1 MGDTSFEGSVR
12 GSAGSRVVTIL
23 RVPQQWASEATL
35 RYVQAMNNAHVSPD
49 LELLLSARRHDLGH
63 GMVVGRALP
72 QAACRAV
79 GPVVFLDHMGPSE
92 LRPGEGFDVRPHP
105 HTGLATFTYLFEGEI
120 VHRDSL
126 GFVQTIRPG
135 AVNVMIAGHGIVH
148 SERATEDTRRDGGR
162 LHGIQLWIALP
173 KVDEACAPSFVHHP
187 ADRFET
193 LVNVGARVRVLLGEA
208 FGARSPVELSSRP
221 FFAVCELERGA
232 RLETP
237 LHVDDLAVYVV
248 EGEID
253 ASGARL
259 ATLDLGVRAPGRSL
273 LLAALEPSR
282 LVLVGGAHLDGVSP
296 SARGDRSPRQLE
308 WNFVSSTREGLEDA
322 KRRWVRREF
331 PTIPGDDR
339 ERIPLPGER
348 EG

>member
-1 MGDTSFEGSVR
+1 MRTTST
-12 GSAGSRVVTIL
+12 A
-23 RVPQQWASEATL
+23 
-35 RYVQAMNNAHVSPD
+35 SPD
-49 LELLLSARRHDLGH
+49 LELLLHARRHDLGD

-92 LRPGEGFDVRPHP
+92 LAPGKGFDVRPHP
-105 HTGLATFTYLFEGEI
+105 HIGLATFTYLFEGEI

-126 GFVQTIRPG
+126 GFVQPIRPG
-135 AVNVMIAGHGIVH
+135 AVNVMIAGRGIVH
-148 SERATEDTRRDGGR
+148 SERASDDTRRDGGR

-187 ADRFET
+187 DDRFET
-193 LVNVGARVRVLLGEA
+193 RTIGGARVRVLLGEA
-208 FGARSPVELSSRP
+208 FGARSPVEVSSRP
-221 FFAVCELERGA
+221 FFAVAELERGA
-232 RLETP
+232 RLEAP
-237 LHVDDLAVYVV
+237 VDVEDLAVYVV
-248 EGEID
+248 EGAID

-259 ATLDLGVRAPGRSL
+259 AALDLAVRTPGR
-273 LLAALEPSR
+273 ALSIEAIEPSR
-282 LVLVGGAHLDGVSP
+282 IVLVGGAHLDGVSP
-296 SARGDRSPRQLE
+296 SARGDRSPRLLE

-339 ERIPLPGER
+339 ERIPLPGEA
-348 EG
+348 E